1 MNTPRVA
8 AIHRQLARLHEEL
21 ADELERGDG
30 PKNTNASVPKKARR
44 KRVRKPY
51 VPNRPFSEI
60 EIERAR
66 QRARKLGIA
75 TG

>member
-1 MNTPRVA
+1 MNTARVA
-8 AIHRQLARLHEEL
+8 ALLREL
-21 ADELERGDG
+21 ADELERGDA
-30 PKNTNASVPKKARR
+30 PKNTNAAALARPRR
-44 KRVRKPY
+44 KRVRKPFI
-51 VPNRPFSEI
+51 PSRPLSQI